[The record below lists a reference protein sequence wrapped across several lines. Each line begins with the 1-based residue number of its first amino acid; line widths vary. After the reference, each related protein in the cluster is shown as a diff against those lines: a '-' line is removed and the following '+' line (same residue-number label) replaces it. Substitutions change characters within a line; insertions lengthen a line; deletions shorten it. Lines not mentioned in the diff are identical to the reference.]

1 MVKSGVNGA
10 GFAYCRMRSEVSFKN
25 GYAAGMAEWFLNC
38 LDDFGIFGISEL
50 ISLKVLL
57 NRLSC
62 TCHKACVKDVAKS
75 LHYSGD
81 TACSVEVL
89 HIPFSRG
96 IYLRDLR
103 SRLVE
108 LSELTNNVHTK
119 LSLVGDGAKMENGVC
134 GAADSHCNFDGVSYA
149 FLCDYLTSRNS
160 FVNKVNNG
168 ASGHK

>member
-1 MVKSGVNGA
+1 MMKSGINGS
-10 GFAYCRMRSEVSFKN
+10 GFADSRVGSEISFQN
-25 GYAAGMAEWFLNC
+25 RYAAGLAEGLLNS
-38 LDDFGIFGISEL
+38 LDDFGIFGISEF
-50 ISLKVLL
+50 ISLKIFLDSF
-57 NRLSC
+57 SC

-96 IYLRDLR
+96 IYLSDLR

-119 LSLVGDGAKMENGVC
+119 LSLVGDGAKMENSVC